1 MSENLRKN
9 SKRYTLG
16 EEIFSAVTHGIGAG
30 LSVAALVTMV
40 VRAARSAD
48 AYAVVAASLFGA
60 ALIILYTMSTLYHAL
75 APEKAKRVFRIFDH
89 VTIFFLIAGTYTPY
103 LLVTLRGPLGWTL
116 FGILWGLAVVGIVFD
131 AVMLNKFRK
140 IEMILYVAMGWCIVF
155 ASKSVLNALA
165 PAGFILLLAGGLCYT
180 VGIVFYAMK
189 KIQYMHSIWHL
200 FVLAGS
206 ICHYFSV
213 MLYVL

>member
-1 MSENLRKN
+1 
-9 SKRYTLG
+9 
-16 EEIFSAVTHGIGAG
+16 
-30 LSVAALVTMV
+30 MV

-48 AYAVVAASLFGA
+48 AYAVVAATLFGA

-116 FGILWGLAVVGIVFD
+116 FGILWGLAITGIVFD
-131 AVMLNKFRK
+131 AIMLDRFRK
-140 IEMILYVAMGWCIVF
+140 IEMILYVAMGWCIIF
-155 ASKSVLNALA
+155 ASKSVLASLA
-165 PAGFILLLAGGLCYT
+165 STGFILLLAGGLCYT

-189 KIQYMHSIWHL
+189 TVRYMHSIWHL

>member
-1 MSENLRKN
+1 MSEILRKN
-9 SKRYTLG
+9 GKRYTLG

-48 AYAVVAASLFGA
+48 AYAVVAATLFGA

-103 LLVTLRGPLGWTL
+103 LLSRCAARSAGH
-116 FGILWGLAVVGIVFD
+116 
-131 AVMLNKFRK
+131 
-140 IEMILYVAMGWCIVF
+140 CS
-155 ASKSVLNALA
+155 AS
-165 PAGFILLLAGGLCYT
+165 FGGLPSPASYSTRLCST
-180 VGIVFYAMK
+180 
-189 KIQYMHSIWHL
+189 
-200 FVLAGS
+200 GS
-206 ICHYFSV
+206 AK
-213 MLYVL
+213 LK